1 MSGAPPSGARS
12 LAIPEIDTLR
22 ELRRAF
28 ARGGLPP
35 RTPED
40 SVRLAA
46 FRSLEGFL
54 DLVDEF
60 RRRIERGE
68 RSRLVEREHL
78 TAPGRFVIEIV
89 IEEVQP

>member
-1 MSGAPPSGARS
+1 MTRPSGARP

-22 ELRRAF
+22 ELRNAF

-40 SVRLAA
+40 SASLAA
-46 FRSLEGFL
+46 FRTLEGLL
-54 DLVDEF
+54 DLLDEF
-60 RRRIERGE
+60 GRRIGRGE
-68 RSRLVEREHL
+68 RSRLVEREQ
-78 TAPGRFVIEIV
+78 PSERGRFVVEIV